1 MTTKLG
7 MYENIVPLLAPAD
20 QTTTTPVQG
29 GYLDLQSANR
39 ASILILFGTVTSST
53 ATDTC
58 TVTLEASTAS
68 TSNATEE
75 AVPFTYR
82 VSDAIATGNTWGA
95 ITDATS
101 DGFSLGASTV
111 FDNMAVIID
120 IDPQAIAAKKA
131 DARWVRA
138 VLTESAAYS
147 AMNVAMVGFIDPR
160 YKQLT
165 MVKASVT

>member
-1 MTTKLG
+1 MATNLG
-7 MYENIVPLLAPAD
+7 LYDNIVPLLAPAD

-29 GYLDLQSANR
+29 GYLDISSANR
-39 ASILILFGTVTSST
+39 ASILIQFGTVTSST
-53 ATDTC
+53 ATDTV

-68 TSNATEE
+68 TSNAGEE
-75 AVPFTYR
+75 AIPFTYR
-82 VSDAIATGNTWGA
+82 VSGSIAGGNTWGA
-95 ITDATS
+95 VTAATS

-120 IDPQAIAAKKA
+120 IDPAAVAQKA

-147 AMNVAMVGFIDPR
+147 AMNVAMIGFIEPR
-160 YKQLT
+160 YRQTT
-165 MVKASVT
+165 MIVGSVT